1 MDVRS
6 SAGSESRFL
15 IVVKGRREGVNNVIY
30 CSIILN
36 ILFHVLLIS
45 PLLSLMASTEPNGHT
60 DADDPQ
66 ATIEQLRE
74 ELRTTQEEKESM
86 AVQHHN
92 LVSKVSN
99 IRNTLGAKLKQDAV
113 LLIPSIFCCS
123 L

>member
-1 MDVRS
+1 
-6 SAGSESRFL
+6 
-15 IVVKGRREGVNNVIY
+15 
-30 CSIILN
+30 
-36 ILFHVLLIS
+36 
-45 PLLSLMASTEPNGHT
+45 MASTEPNGHT

-66 ATIEQLRE
+66 TTIEQLRE
-74 ELRTTQEEKESM
+74 ELRKAQEEKENL

-113 LLIPSIFCCS
+113 LLVSFIFCRS